1 MHDPGRARSV
11 DEALHRADCLL
22 RATDIELP
30 VRKHEVDLGVDVP
43 KDGHVTSSSRRLG
56 LYVRPTF
63 ADGRPSASTISA
75 VKSFEPR
82 ISDEPTPYAST
93 GTPCSSN
100 SMIFSIVKPP
110 EATIFTCSKPSLS
123 SVSRTLR
130 TSRSLTPVGLK
141 SPNSS
146 HSERSTSI
154 SDVSRRTPH
163 NLGPSVRATS
173 SAVCTELFSKST
185 STVML
190 MSSDAHSANF
200 VAASTVLHPYD
211 AISEC
216 GTVPIPRPP
225 HQDACSSVVTPIG
238 APTTR
243 PATYAAY
250 PSPVCTR

>member
-63 ADGRPSASTISA
+63 ADGRPSVSTISA

-100 SMIFSIVKPP
+100 SPIFSTVKPP
-110 EATIFTCSKPSLS
+110 ETMIFTPSKPPAS
-123 SVSRTLR
+123 SASRTFE
-130 TSRSLTPVGLK
+130 TSCGLTPFGGK
-141 SPNSS
+141 SPISS
-146 HSERSTSI
+146 HNDRSTSD
-154 SDVSRRTPH
+154 SAVSSRTPH
-163 NLGPSVRATS
+163 RRGPSASATA
-173 SAVCTELFSKST
+173 SAVRTESFSKST
-185 STVML
+185 STVTL
-190 MSSDAHSANF
+190 
-200 VAASTVLHPYD
+200 
-211 AISEC
+211 
-216 GTVPIPRPP
+216 
-225 HQDACSSVVTPIG
+225 
-238 APTTR
+238 
-243 PATYAAY
+243 
-250 PSPVCTR
+250 